1 MQPSCGTEGPGFQ
14 SGHTASTTARGPS
27 STCNPPTRWNGGER
41 GRQHH
46 GTRRSK
52 GGNDTADHGRNL
64 RTETH
69 NTSDAPKP
77 TTTTTNSLISSFA
90 DDLAM
95 VLGTRR
101 DAEIAARDLHGYL
114 QDFLIDVH
122 VATPSC
128 PISKSVALFIPAK
141 GGRAST
147 GATTAMCE
155 APLKVGRGGGS
166 TINFVK
172 EAKYLGHVICTQLT
186 DDAHIQSRMGKAAQ
200 VFGAMRK
207 PLFGNKD
214 VWRMVKAKIMTTMI
228 IPTMLDGAECC
239 TVTARRMREMESLY
253 LRMVRNC
260 LGVTTYTTRKY
271 NVTSEKLLERL
282 GVKPLHYY
290 LDLKVLAYAGHVER
304 MGTHRLPKI
313 TRDSRLHGPRTRG
326 RPCKSRKVNVSEAL
340 KRKSIDENT
349 WRQKAGSK
357 KSWAKTIRLDLQKS
371 ARATPTKRATR
382 PRWYYNPIQLCII
395 GCRVERKFQTKW
407 HVGKITALDQGDDT
421 NETIWRVQYD
431 DGDEEDFNAAEL
443 QKYLS

>member
-1 MQPSCGTEGPGFQ
+1 
-14 SGHTASTTARGPS
+14 
-27 STCNPPTRWNGGER
+27 
-41 GRQHH
+41 
-46 GTRRSK
+46 
-52 GGNDTADHGRNL
+52 
-64 RTETH
+64 
-69 NTSDAPKP
+69 
-77 TTTTTNSLISSFA
+77 
-90 DDLAM
+90 
-95 VLGTRR
+95 
-101 DAEIAARDLHGYL
+101 
-114 QDFLIDVH
+114 
-122 VATPSC
+122 
-128 PISKSVALFIPAK
+128 
-141 GGRAST
+141 
-147 GATTAMCE
+147 
-155 APLKVGRGGGS
+155 
-166 TINFVK
+166 
-172 EAKYLGHVICTQLT
+172 LGHVICTQLT

-253 LRMVRNC
+253 LRMVRSC

-271 NVTSEKLLERL
+271 KVTSEKLLERL

-357 KSWAKTIRLDLQKS
+357 KSWAKMIRLNIQKS
-371 ARATPTKRATR
+371 ARAKPRKRAAR
-382 PRWYYNPIQLCII
+382 PRWYHNPIQLI
-395 GCRVERKFQTKW
+395 GCYVERKFQHKW
-407 HVGKITALDQGDDT
+407 FVGRISAFDQDEDT
-421 NETIWRVQYD
+421 NETIWRVDYD
-431 DGDEEDFNAAEL
+431 DGDGEDFNATEL
-443 QKYLS
+443 QKYLCPDLGRLLG